1 MRNFKKLALV
11 GVFAVVT
18 AFSVT
23 ACGSSNGTTQEATT
37 VDSQAEQDS
46 KRAAYREEQSRLA
59 ESKAAAA
66 AEAEGTA
73 TEAGIRGQSCAV
85 AWGCPLTLSV
95 KIWYYIHCLRIWRN
109 WQTRQI

>member
-11 GVFAVVT
+11 GAFVVTT

-59 ESKAAAA
+59 ESK
-66 AEAEGTA
+66 GS
-73 TEAGIRGQSCAV
+73 SCCRSRRHSNRSCKV
-85 AWGCPLTLSV
+85 
-95 KIWYYIHCLRIWRN
+95 I
-109 WQTRQI
+109 

>member
-11 GVFAVVT
+11 GAFVVTT

-59 ESKAAAA
+59 ERN
-66 AEAEGTA
+66 
-73 TEAGIRGQSCAV
+73 I
-85 AWGCPLTLSV
+85 PNV
-95 KIWYYIHCLRIWRN
+95 KPTIPKNIDFGPKL
-109 WQTRQI
+109 

>member
-11 GVFAVVT
+11 GAFAVVT

-73 TEAGIRGQSCAV
+73 SPVTRIKIIIRCDKGSGIE
-85 AWGCPLTLSV
+85 
-95 KIWYYIHCLRIWRN
+95 I
-109 WQTRQI
+109 

>member
-1 MRNFKKLALV
+1 MV
-11 GVFAVVT
+11 HQT
-18 AFSVT
+18 D
-23 ACGSSNGTTQEATT
+23 TTQEATT

-73 TEAGIRGQSCAV
+73 TEAA
-85 AWGCPLTLSV
+85 
-95 KIWYYIHCLRIWRN
+95 K
-109 WQTRQI
+109 

>member
-11 GVFAVVT
+11 GAFAVVT

-46 KRAAYREEQSRLA
+46 KRDSLQRR
-59 ESKAAAA
+59 
-66 AEAEGTA
+66 T
-73 TEAGIRGQSCAV
+73 
-85 AWGCPLTLSV
+85 V
-95 KIWYYIHCLRIWRN
+95 KTCRV
-109 WQTRQI
+109 

>member
-11 GVFAVVT
+11 GAFAAVT

-46 KRAAYREEQSRLA
+46 KRAATEKNSQDLQSLRQQLPQKQ
-59 ESKAAAA
+59 KAQQQKL
-66 AEAEGTA
+66 
-73 TEAGIRGQSCAV
+73 QSN
-85 AWGCPLTLSV
+85 
-95 KIWYYIHCLRIWRN
+95 IN
-109 WQTRQI
+109 

>member
-11 GVFAVVT
+11 GAFVVTT

-46 KRAAYREEQSRLA
+46 CDRRLRCGA
-59 ESKAAAA
+59 DPGFLYQRTS
-66 AEAEGTA
+66 GFF
-73 TEAGIRGQSCAV
+73 
-85 AWGCPLTLSV
+85 LSW
-95 KIWYYIHCLRIWRN
+95 KKGYSGNDRL
-109 WQTRQI
+109 

>member
-11 GVFAVVT
+11 GAFVVTT

-23 ACGSSNGTTQEATT
+23 ACGSSNGTT

-73 TEAGIRGQSCAV
+73 TEAA
-85 AWGCPLTLSV
+85 
-95 KIWYYIHCLRIWRN
+95 K
-109 WQTRQI
+109 

>member
-11 GVFAVVT
+11 GAFVVTT

-73 TEAGIRGQSCAV
+73 TEAAM

-95 KIWYYIHCLRIWRN
+95 KIWYYIHCLRVWRN

>member
-37 VDSQAEQDS
+37 VDSQAEQ
-46 KRAAYREEQSRLA
+46 SRLA

-73 TEAGIRGQSCAV
+73 TEAA
-85 AWGCPLTLSV
+85 
-95 KIWYYIHCLRIWRN
+95 K
-109 WQTRQI
+109 

>member
-11 GVFAVVT
+11 GAFVVTT

-46 KRAAYREEQSRLA
+46 KRAEFDGA
-59 ESKAAAA
+59 
-66 AEAEGTA
+66 
-73 TEAGIRGQSCAV
+73 
-85 AWGCPLTLSV
+85 
-95 KIWYYIHCLRIWRN
+95 
-109 WQTRQI
+109 

>member
-11 GVFAVVT
+11 GAFVVTT

-46 KRAAYREEQSRLA
+46 KRAAYREEQSLRQQLLQKQ
-59 ESKAAAA
+59 KAQQQKL
-66 AEAEGTA
+66 
-73 TEAGIRGQSCAV
+73 QSN
-85 AWGCPLTLSV
+85 
-95 KIWYYIHCLRIWRN
+95 IN
-109 WQTRQI
+109 

>member
-11 GVFAVVT
+11 GAFVVTT

-66 AEAEGTA
+66 AEAEVYFQYAGKEIA
-73 TEAGIRGQSCAV
+73 SKEAA
-85 AWGCPLTLSV
+85 
-95 KIWYYIHCLRIWRN
+95 K
-109 WQTRQI
+109 

>member
-11 GVFAVVT
+11 GAFVVTT

-37 VDSQAEQDS
+37 VDSQGEQDS

-66 AEAEGTA
+66 EAEGTA
-73 TEAGIRGQSCAV
+73 TEAA
-85 AWGCPLTLSV
+85 
-95 KIWYYIHCLRIWRN
+95 K
-109 WQTRQI
+109 

>member
-11 GVFAVVT
+11 GAFVVTT

-59 ESKAAAA
+59 ESKAQLLQKQKAQQQKL
-66 AEAEGTA
+66 
-73 TEAGIRGQSCAV
+73 QSN
-85 AWGCPLTLSV
+85 
-95 KIWYYIHCLRIWRN
+95 IN
-109 WQTRQI
+109 

>member
-11 GVFAVVT
+11 GAFVVTT

-23 ACGSSNGTTQEATT
+23 ACGSSNGT
-37 VDSQAEQDS
+37 EQDS

-73 TEAGIRGQSCAV
+73 TEAA
-85 AWGCPLTLSV
+85 
-95 KIWYYIHCLRIWRN
+95 K
-109 WQTRQI
+109 

>member
-11 GVFAVVT
+11 GAFAVVT

-37 VDSQAEQDS
+37 VDSQAEQ
-46 KRAAYREEQSRLA
+46 SRLA

-73 TEAGIRGQSCAV
+73 TEAA
-85 AWGCPLTLSV
+85 
-95 KIWYYIHCLRIWRN
+95 K
-109 WQTRQI
+109 

>member
-11 GVFAVVT
+11 GAFVVTT

-46 KRAAYREEQSRLA
+46 KRAAYREEQARLA
-59 ESKAAAA
+59 EAKAAAA
-66 AEAEGTA
+66 AEAAGTA
-73 TEAGIRGQSCAV
+73 TEAA
-85 AWGCPLTLSV
+85 
-95 KIWYYIHCLRIWRN
+95 K
-109 WQTRQI
+109 

>member
-1 MRNFKKLALV
+1 MKESVLQCNLEQEKWRKRTRRNFKKRALV
-11 GVFAVVT
+11 GACAVVT

-23 ACGSSNGTTQEATT
+23 AGGSSNGTTQEATT

-73 TEAGIRGQSCAV
+73 TEAA
-85 AWGCPLTLSV
+85 
-95 KIWYYIHCLRIWRN
+95 K
-109 WQTRQI
+109 